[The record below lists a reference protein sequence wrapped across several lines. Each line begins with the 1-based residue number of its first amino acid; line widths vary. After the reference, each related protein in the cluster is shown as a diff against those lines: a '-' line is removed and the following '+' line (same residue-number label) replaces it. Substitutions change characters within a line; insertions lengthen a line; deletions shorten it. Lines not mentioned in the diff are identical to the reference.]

1 MESDAQQLEADR
13 NNCRKHHELTS
24 YNYQEHRPAKHRV
37 DSKEQTLM
45 KKQIT
50 KHLMAFFLSLVMI
63 MAMGLTAF
71 ADEGSA
77 AETTTT
83 TTYKLTLTGTATGHT
98 RFLRATFQPTQKA
111 RKFCPM

>member
-1 MESDAQQLEADR
+1 MHNNWRQTGITVVNTTNSHRTITR
-13 NNCRKHHELTS
+13 NTARQNTGWT
-24 YNYQEHRPAKHRV
+24 AK
-37 DSKEQTLM
+37 SEGETLM